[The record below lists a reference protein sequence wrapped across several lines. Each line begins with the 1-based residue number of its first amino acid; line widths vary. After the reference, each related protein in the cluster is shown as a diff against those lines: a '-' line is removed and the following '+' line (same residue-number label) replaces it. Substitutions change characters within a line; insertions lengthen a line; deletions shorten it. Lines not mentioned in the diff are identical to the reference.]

1 MTLDQAREFV
11 AMRDAQI
18 RLERLQQALHDTCK
32 LFDKTDPV
40 GSNRRIARARVG
52 LARDLATAA
61 TAYAALLDFVYR

>member
-32 LFDKTDPV
+32 LFDKTDPE
-40 GSNRRIARARVG
+40 GSNKRIAAARAG
-52 LARDLATAA
+52 LARDLAEAA
-61 TAYAALLDFVYR
+61 TAYAALLELIYK